1 MEEGHEEFGSVGCE
15 RHSGFGRL
23 EDELEDV
30 HRLLP
35 HPVSIV
41 EDESEEHGDD
51 DEGVLG
57 EEVLPQTS
65 DCLAKE
71 VVLGSESTFGE
82 GDHEPLDARFV
93 LEFSDSTDVR
103 SEGDD
108 GLAESSFVHGVEEV
122 WERGGE
128 DVEGSFV

>member
-1 MEEGHEEFGSVGCE
+1 VEQGHEEFGSVGCE

-35 HPVSIV
+35 HPVAIV

-51 DEGVLG
+51 DEGVLS
-57 EEVLPQTS
+57 EEVLPEAS
-65 DCLAKE
+65 DGLAKE

-82 GDHEPLDARFV
+82 RDHEPFDARFV
-93 LEFSDSTDVR
+93 LQLGDSTDVR
-103 SEGDD
+103 SESDD
-108 GLAESSFVHGVEEV
+108 GFAESSFVHGMEEV